1 MDTSVFY
8 KQYVNAAPQELA
20 PNGYVLQD
28 LVRRYPWFSLGYL
41 LLFKALCGM
50 GGDASLSQ
58 SEKTAA
64 YIYSRKKLYFI
75 LQQTR
80 KDFETLAEE
89 EFFTLDVPEQEPI
102 LDTGAAA
109 DKTLSAAADKTL
121 AAAADKTLAA
131 AADKTL
137 AAAADKTQS
146 RSIGTASL
154 SDAGPLEFVLD
165 IPKNRTFY
173 PGADYFGKEQMA
185 SVSLD
190 VTTPIDRFISEN
202 PRFTQALKRAGENLD
217 TSEQDAPP
225 ALKDDEFVTETLA
238 KIYAAQG
245 YHKLAID
252 CYAKLILLYPEKS
265 AYFASLV
272 EEIKQKSNN

>member
-109 DKTLSAAADKTL
+109 DKTLS
-121 AAAADKTLAA
+121 AA